1 MFERKK
7 LIKNNNIKINILLL
21 IKNFF
26 FLQTLNI
33 KLNLCNIINK
43 QKII

>member
-1 MFERKK
+1 MSPTTMNYCNIKLLMFERKK

-26 FLQTLNI
+26 LTNSEY
-33 KLNLCNIINK
+33 
-43 QKII
+43 